1 MGTPRMFFPLYT
13 GEALPTYVPTKS
25 FKLMALRNIRVD
37 EALLS
42 EGASVTM
49 KHHTQFNLN

>member
-25 FKLMALRNIRVD
+25 FKLMALQNIRVD